1 MWALVKNERIWVL
14 EGWRVF
20 PKRERIHDIGIINVD
35 NLFEGT
41 SIVP

>member
-1 MWALVKNERIWVL
+1 MGTR
-14 EGWRVF
+14 GVF

-35 NLFEGT
+35 NLFGGT